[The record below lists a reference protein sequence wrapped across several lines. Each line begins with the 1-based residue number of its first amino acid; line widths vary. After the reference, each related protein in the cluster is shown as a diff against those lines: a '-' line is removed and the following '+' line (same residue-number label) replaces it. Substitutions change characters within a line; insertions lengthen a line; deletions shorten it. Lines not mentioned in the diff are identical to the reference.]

1 MQPYLEKTKEELKEE
16 VKEEVKSV
24 IKNDILEQIIK
35 TGFNQEVVTYLEKIM
50 TVAILSMEKCIEQKK
65 IENYYTAKNSIKA
78 AIKNYKLFIKFLFAY
93 ISIIL
98 LSCYIGFALIVFLV
112 SKISLISQNPSL
124 TTFTDNTIFVFFTIV
139 AGYFSKENWILIF
152 NMKKFIIRY
161 VRQIKFLD
169 YKATQN
175 K

>member
-1 MQPYLEKTKEELKEE
+1 MEATFRKKKEELKEE
-16 VKEEVKSV
+16 VKSV
-24 IKNDILEQIIK
+24 INKNLLEQIIK
-35 TGFNQEVVTYLEKIM
+35 TGFNQEVVTYLEEIM
-50 TVAILSMEKCIEQKK
+50 TMAILEMEECIHQKK
-65 IENYYTAKNSIKA
+65 IENYYTAKNSIKV
-78 AIKNYKLFIKFLFAY
+78 AIKNYKRFIKFLFAY

-98 LSCYIGFALIVFLV
+98 LSCYVGFALIVFLV

-152 NMKKFIIRY
+152 NMKKFITRY
-161 VRQIKFLD
+161 KRQLNFLD
-169 YKATQN
+169 YKAEQN